1 MEYYEIEAVLNQ
13 WANND
18 ADVLARAVAN
28 WEPEDQE
35 KLDEL
40 LIAVE
45 PTLEEVSF

>member
-1 MEYYEIEAVLNQ
+1 MEYYQIEAVLNQ
-13 WANND
+13 WDNND

-40 LIAVE
+40 LAVIE
-45 PTLEEVSF
+45 PDLEEVKF